1 MKSLIALAAFAAT
14 LLTGCVTRHNVLV
27 STGTVLGISVA
38 QNPTTGLY
46 EGKVGY
52 GRAEIA
58 LVPCDT
64 TNKYT
69 PDVLVELKM
78 TGLLSFNAGIYQ
90 RLAVGPQAVSQIGA
104 AALFSKD
111 ANGQTSTNV
120 LNAFQTLK
128 AAVPVIP

>member
-1 MKSLIALAAFAAT
+1 MKSLIALLALST
-14 LLTGCVTRHNVLV
+14 LLLTGCVTGRHVLV
-27 STGTVLGISVA
+27 STGTVLGLEVA
-38 QNPTTGLY
+38 QSPSTGLY
-46 EGKVGY
+46 HAKLGY

-64 TNKYT
+64 TNKYV

-120 LNAFQTLK
+120 LNTFQAVK
-128 AAVPVIP
+128 AVLPVIP